1 MNKMTNAFVKKIM
14 LFISTILLSNII
26 CAAQYQYFV
35 NQATNQTLTAPYVY
49 YNYQPSPT
57 MDRAIKNLPDYSS
70 VKKCATNNVTD
81 AIIILKPILFYNP
94 QSTILYGDLNVMV
107 YQARSKDQAN
117 PDNFIKTMKIS
128 LWKVL
133 QFDEVTIGYYVN
145 EIYTELLKKL
155 TTKLNNIEIDG
166 NYPTNGSYC
175 DFLNSLK
182 ESRLNLNY

>member
-1 MNKMTNAFVKKIM
+1 MTNAFVKKIM

-49 YNYQPSPT
+49 YNYQPSPA
-57 MDRAIKNLPDYSS
+57 MDRAVKNLPAYSS

-155 TTKLNNIEIDG
+155 TTKLKA
-166 NYPTNGSYC
+166 S
-175 DFLNSLK
+175 FKLLQAQWSHLSRSL
-182 ESRLNLNY
+182 SPL

>member
-1 MNKMTNAFVKKIM
+1 MTNTFVKKII

-49 YNYQPSPT
+49 YNYQPSPA

>member
-1 MNKMTNAFVKKIM
+1 MTNAFVKKIM

-49 YNYQPSPT
+49 YNYQPSPA

-94 QSTILYGDLNVMV
+94 QSTILYGDLNFMV

>member
-1 MNKMTNAFVKKIM
+1 M

-49 YNYQPSPT
+49 YNYQPSPA
-57 MDRAIKNLPDYSS
+57 MDRAIKNLPAYSS
-70 VKKCATNNVTD
+70 VKKCAAYNVTD

>member
-1 MNKMTNAFVKKIM
+1 MTNAFVKKIM

-49 YNYQPSPT
+49 YNYQPSPA

>member
-1 MNKMTNAFVKKIM
+1 MTNAFVKKIM

-49 YNYQPSPT
+49 YNYQPSPA

-81 AIIILKPILFYNP
+81 AIIILKPMLFYNP

-128 LWKVL
+128 LWKVV
-133 QFDEVTIGYYVN
+133 QYDEVTIGYYIN
-145 EIYTELLKKL
+145 EIYTDLLKKL
-155 TTKLNNIEIDG
+155 TSEMGSLTIDK
-166 NYPTNGSYC
+166 NHPTNGSYC
-175 DFLNSLK
+175 DLLRSLK
-182 ESRLNLNY
+182 ESSIK

>member
-1 MNKMTNAFVKKIM
+1 MTNAFVKKIM

-49 YNYQPSPT
+49 YNYQPSPA

-155 TTKLNNIEIDG
+155 TTKLNNIKIDG

>member
-1 MNKMTNAFVKKIM
+1 M

-49 YNYQPSPT
+49 YNYQPSPA

-94 QSTILYGDLNVMV
+94 QSTILYGDLNFMV

>member
-1 MNKMTNAFVKKIM
+1 MTNTFVKKII

-49 YNYQPSPT
+49 YNYQPSPA

-94 QSTILYGDLNVMV
+94 QSTILYGDLNFMV

>member
-1 MNKMTNAFVKKIM
+1 MTNVVAKKIL
-14 LFISTILLSNII
+14 LFISTLILSNMV
-26 CAAQYQYFV
+26 CAAKYQYFV

-49 YNYQPSPT
+49 YNYQPSPA